1 MLMNYN
7 KAELC
12 KDCKMP
18 VNKNRRELERMMP
31 LFFEWMETERRRDR
45 TPWKNIVSGL
55 MREFKLSRNEALTVK
70 RRFANRF
77 KYYERA

>member
-1 MLMNYN
+1 MNYN
-7 KAELC
+7 EAELC

-18 VNKNRRELERMMP
+18 VEKDRRELERMMP

-55 MREFKLSRNEALTVK
+55 MRKFKLSRNEALTVK

>member
-1 MLMNYN
+1 MNYN
-7 KAELC
+7 KVELC

>member
-1 MLMNYN
+1 MNYN
-7 KAELC
+7 TAELC

>member
-1 MLMNYN
+1 MNYN

-18 VNKNRRELERMMP
+18 VEKDRRELERMMP

>member
-1 MLMNYN
+1 MNYN
-7 KAELC
+7 EAELC

>member
-1 MLMNYN
+1 
-7 KAELC
+7 
-12 KDCKMP
+12 
-18 VNKNRRELERMMP
+18 MP
-31 LFFEWMETERRRDR
+31 LFFEWMDSARKRDR
-45 TPWKNIVSGL
+45 VAWKNIVREL

>member
-1 MLMNYN
+1 MNYN
-7 KAELC
+7 EAELC

-55 MREFKLSRNEALTVK
+55 MREFKLSRNEAMTVK
-70 RRFANRF
+70 RRFVNRF

>member
-1 MLMNYN
+1 MSFNQHQGTIN
-7 KAELC
+7 VS
-12 KDCKMP
+12 KD
-18 VNKNRRELERMMP
+18 RRELERMMP

-55 MREFKLSRNEALTVK
+55 MRKFKLSRNEALTVK

>member
-1 MLMNYN
+1 MNYN
-7 KAELC
+7 TAELC

-18 VNKNRRELERMMP
+18 VEKDRRELERMMP

>member
-1 MLMNYN
+1 MNYN

-18 VNKNRRELERMMP
+18 LSKNRRELERMMP

>member
-1 MLMNYN
+1 
-7 KAELC
+7 
-12 KDCKMP
+12 MP
-18 VNKNRRELERMMP
+18 VEKDRRELERMMP

>member
-1 MLMNYN
+1 MNYN